1 MKSIMKKKTR
11 LLLFFTLAMVACS
24 KDSIDSPNDN
34 IIQSKYVTK
43 LFAYVPAPG
52 QFINDPSY
60 GTEEAAKSILGKN
73 DGIVSLG
80 GYGGYIILGFDH
92 PVVNR
97 KGMSDLAIYGNAQ
110 ASFAEPGI
118 VWVMQD
124 ENNNGL
130 PDDTWYELKG
140 SEYEKDGYI
149 KNYEVTYFRPEKI
162 EEEISWKDNKGAFG
176 SLKVNSHHKQTYFP
190 QWIKEDSYTLSG
202 SLLPKTNINANTPD
216 LAASLPFEWG
226 YADNLE
232 ARNDIDIDHAVDD
245 NGEKASLQTINFIKI
260 QTGIL
265 ADLGQLGE
273 FSTEIASVED
283 LSTP

>member
-1 MKSIMKKKTR
+1 MKPLIKGKIQ
-11 LLLFFTLAMVACS
+11 LLLSCTLAIAGCS
-24 KDSIDSPNDN
+24 KDNIDSPDED
-34 IIQSKYVTK
+34 ITHSKYVTK
-43 LFAYVPAPG
+43 LFEYVPAPG
-52 QFINDPSY
+52 QFINDASF
-60 GTEEAAKSILGKN
+60 GTEEAAKSILGKG

-80 GYGGYIILGFDH
+80 AFGGYIVLGFDH
-92 PVVNR
+92 AVINQKDMNDIAV
-97 KGMSDLAIYGNAQ
+97 YGNAQ

-140 SEYEKDGYI
+140 SEYGKVGYI
-149 KNYEVTYFRPEKI
+149 KNYEVTYFKPKQTDEGVRWEDN
-162 EEEISWKDNKGAFG
+162 KDNTGLIRLNAD
-176 SLKVNSHHKQTYFP
+176 HRQAYFP
-190 QWIKEDSYTLSG
+190 EWIDKDAYMLSG
-202 SLLPKTNINANTPD
+202 SLLPNTNVSTSTSAFVT
-216 LAASLPFEWG
+216 SSPFAWG

-232 ARNDIDIDHAVDD
+232 GRNDLDINNAIDSD
-245 NGEKASLQTINFIKI
+245 GEKVDLQAIDFIKI

-273 FSTEIASVED
+273 FSTEIVSVED

>member
-1 MKSIMKKKTR
+1 M
-11 LLLFFTLAMVACS
+11 AACS

-80 GYGGYIILGFDH
+80 AYGGYIILGFDH
-92 PVVNR
+92 PIVNR
-97 KGMSDLAIYGNAQ
+97 KDRSDLAIYGNAQ

-149 KNYEVTYFRPEKI
+149 KNYEVTYFRPKKM
-162 EEEISWKDNKGAFG
+162 EEEISWKDNKGASG
-176 SLKVNSHHKQTYFP
+176 TLKINTHHKQTYFP

-202 SLLPKTNINANTPD
+202 SLLPNTNINANTPN
-216 LAASLPFEWG
+216 LVASLPFEWG

-232 ARNDIDIDHAVDD
+232 ARNDIDIDNAVDE

-283 LSTP
+283 LSIQ